1 MLRRHKRLVGALTI
15 WPFIWF
21 ALQVASTIYFATQN
35 ERFVL
40 SLAAGDGESGLL
52 SLLLS
57 IPIVLATFAGG
68 MVAIASIVVLF
79 VWFIVDACQSPQI
92 PETERVTWILLL
104 VLGNVLALPIYWYLK
119 IWRDP
124 PAAVAYAPAA
134 S

>member
-40 SLAAGDGESGLL
+40 SLAAGDGGSGLL

-79 VWFIVDACQSPQI
+79 VWFIVDACRSPRI

-119 IWRDP
+119 IWREP
-124 PAAVAYAPAA
+124 PAAVACAPAA